1 MSVATINKKA
11 PPELPAATH
20 PTPLWRNRD
29 YRLLWSGQAVSS
41 VGSEASQLVL
51 PLLILSLTQ
60 SPAQAGFAGA
70 LRALAYLLLGLPAG
84 ALVDRWDRKRT
95 MILCDAGRALALG
108 SIPLALA
115 LGRLTVVQ
123 LYLISLLEGALFVFF
138 TLAESAALP
147 RVVAKG
153 QLPAAT
159 AQSEVTG
166 GVVTLVG
173 PSLGGAL
180 FGVTRALPFLV
191 DAISYAA
198 SVLSLAWIRLPFQEE
213 RPPQTLSLRA
223 EMREGLLWLWREPV
237 VRSLALLHGGLVFCV
252 SGMSLLL

>member
-20 PTPLWRNRD
+20 PTPLWRHRD
-29 YRLLWSGQAVSS
+29 YLLLWSGQAVSS

-95 MILCDAGRALALG
+95 MILCDAARALALG

-115 LGRLTVVQ
+115 LDRLTILQ
-123 LYLISLLEGALFVFF
+123 LYLVSVLEGAVFVFPRRARWRAPPRGRGPAKPPRRNG
-138 TLAESAALP
+138 AERDHRRRGHA
-147 RVVAKG
+147 
-153 QLPAAT
+153 
-159 AQSEVTG
+159 G
-166 GVVTLVG
+166 G
-173 PSLGGAL
+173 
-180 FGVTRALPFLV
+180 
-191 DAISYAA
+191 
-198 SVLSLAWIRLPFQEE
+198 SLARRSALRCDPRAAVPTGRYLLRRLSALAVLDSSAFPG
-213 RPPQTLSLRA
+213 RA
-223 EMREGLLWLWREPV
+223 PT
-237 VRSLALLHGGLVFCV
+237 
-252 SGMSLLL
+252 